1 MMLQIDD
8 AGWGCLVGGVVIGC
22 YRMPPEPAPG
32 ALQLGGEFVSG
43 VIAPSYFQND
53 AAEEPNRYSRRR
65 YLDEAAQVAATCLA
79 RLKATP
85 AEEVAICSGHV
96 LDGVRAW
103 LSSQGYRWHTARIT
117 GALQEQAERAF
128 QLHLAEL
135 GFNVGYD
142 LLIDHDSAGLFWWRQ
157 IQWLKGG
164 DVNALAPDPARAA
177 VCKTGWAA
185 YPTWACHPYHQ
196 ARALAAQA
204 RRHNAQRRTR

>member
-1 MMLQIDD
+1 MLQIDD

-22 YRMPPEPAPG
+22 YREPPEHAP
-32 ALQLGGEFVSG
+32 QTGGEFVSG
-43 VIAPSYFQND
+43 VVAPGYFQND
-53 AAEEPNRYSRRR
+53 NAEEPNRYARRR
-65 YLDEAAQVAATCLA
+65 YLEEAAQIAATCLA

-96 LDGVRAW
+96 LDGVRGW
-103 LSSQGYRWHTARIT
+103 LTSHGYHWQVARIT
-117 GALQEQAERAF
+117 GVLQEQAERAF

-142 LLIDHDSAGLFWWRQ
+142 LLTDHDRAGLFWWRQ

-177 VCKTGWAA
+177 VCKTGWVA
-185 YPTWACHPYHQ
+185 YPTWAYHPYHQ